1 MDWNHNSIRRE
12 KNQVRVLSEVAIY
25 AKIDNSYR
33 LNEYLRVNKVLEFNP
48 TKGLGER
55 HSFTHSIGGLKL

>member
-1 MDWNHNSIRRE
+1 
-12 KNQVRVLSEVAIY
+12 VRVLSEVAIY
-25 AKIDNSYR
+25 AKIDNSYG